1 LSKSNLKNIK
11 MRGLFITELNQK
23 EDALELFFE
32 AGLKKGSILIFYY
45 KRINE
50 DYLIERIRKNR
61 PPAIIMDG
69 RIDPIALSNLHE
81 KISNIIGIYDI
92 DTRIYAI
99 NKIVNLPG
107 VINTDIENIVNI
119 LEQKV

>member
-1 LSKSNLKNIK
+1 